1 MRISRIIGALALSMA
16 ATVLAA
22 CGSSN
27 SSGGGA
33 SATGNYC
40 SELKSDKA
48 YFQGLTGNGSD
59 AGKLDEVFQRIHQV
73 AADAPDNV
81 SADWK
86 KLDDAITTLENALN
100 AAGIKPSDLASMQS
114 GKLPPNVDPAKLQ
127 ALLPKLQQ
135 LNSQDV
141 SDAADRIAADA
152 KKTCNVDLN
161 GGS

>member
-1 MRISRIIGALALSMA
+1 MRFNAVVGAVTLSLA
-16 ATVLAA
+16 ATVLAG

-27 SSGGGA
+27 SSGAA
-33 SATGNYC
+33 SSSGDYC
-40 SELKSDKA
+40 SELKADKA

-73 AADAPDNV
+73 AADAPDNI

-86 KLDDAITTLENALN
+86 TLDDAITTLENALKT
-100 AAGIKPSDLASMQS
+100 AGIKPSDLASMQS

-152 KKTCNVDLN
+152 KKTCQVDLN

>member
-1 MRISRIIGALALSMA
+1 MRFNAVVGAVTLSLA
-16 ATVLAA
+16 ATVLAG

-27 SSGGGA
+27 SSGAA
-33 SATGNYC
+33 SSSGDYC
-40 SELKSDKA
+40 SELKADKA
-48 YFQGLTGNGSD
+48 YFQGLTGDGSD

-73 AADAPDNV
+73 AADAPDNI

-86 KLDDAITTLENALN
+86 TLDDAITTLENALKT
-100 AAGIKPSDLASMQS
+100 AGIKPSDLASMQS

-152 KKTCNVDLN
+152 KKTCKVDLN

>member
-1 MRISRIIGALALSMA
+1 MRFNAIVGAVTLSLA
-16 ATVLAA
+16 ATVLAG

-27 SSGGGA
+27 SSGAA
-33 SATGNYC
+33 SSSGDYC
-40 SELKSDKA
+40 SELKADKA

-86 KLDDAITTLENALN
+86 KLDGAITTLENALK

-152 KKTCNVDLN
+152 KKTCKVDLN

>member
-1 MRISRIIGALALSMA
+1 MRFNAVVGALTLSLA
-16 ATVLAA
+16 ATVLAG

-27 SSGGGA
+27 SSGGA
-33 SATGNYC
+33 SSSGDYC
-40 SELKSDKA
+40 SELKADKA
-48 YFQGLTGNGSD
+48 YFQGLTGDGSD

-73 AADAPDNV
+73 AGDAPDNV

-86 KLDDAITTLENALN
+86 TLDGAITTLENALKQ
-100 AAGIKPSDLASMQS
+100 AGIKPSDLASMQS

-135 LNSQDV
+135 LDSQDV

-152 KKTCNVDLN
+152 KKTCKVDLN

>member
-1 MRISRIIGALALSMA
+1 MRFNAVVGAVTLSLA

-27 SSGGGA
+27 SSGGA
-33 SATGNYC
+33 SASSYC

-48 YFQGLTGNGSD
+48 YFQGLTGSGSD

-86 KLDDAITTLENALN
+86 KLDDAITTLENALK

-114 GKLPPNVDPAKLQ
+114 GNLPPNVDPAKLQ